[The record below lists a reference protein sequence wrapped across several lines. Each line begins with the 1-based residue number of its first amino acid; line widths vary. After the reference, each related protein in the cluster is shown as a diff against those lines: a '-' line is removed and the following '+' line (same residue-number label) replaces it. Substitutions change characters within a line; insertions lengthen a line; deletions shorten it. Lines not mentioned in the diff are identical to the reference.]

1 MTNSNEGVAVGA
13 QPVDTKLNQPLK
25 VIGIGFMVVMLLM
38 AFLVTFGLSR
48 LHSINQQLE
57 QVVNEYNVKAEL
69 AYKMQFIARERIILL
84 QSIVATED
92 VFDRDIL
99 IQRFYALSPRFMTVF
114 NEEVNQGLV
123 GQEKLLVE
131 QQRKFMAIATSI
143 QDKVLQLVLEDK
155 NSEAAALLI
164 SRAVPAQ
171 DKPLGVLEQ
180 LINLQFERTHSAAEV
195 ARQNYQRAVYSM
207 VASGIV
213 AFLLSLLIAYFVNR
227 RMSGLVGNLRLKEQ
241 EARVLLDNIPDLVW
255 LKDCYSRYVWAN
267 RRFEQ
272 AAALVS
278 ERVVGLRDEDI
289 WSDCGVDACQRAD
302 RQAMETRSTVQHEK
316 SMTNRTGV
324 SRQYVTSR
332 TAIFDEAG
340 QCMGVLGVAHDVTER
355 NRMAEQIQ
363 AANIEL
369 QFQKTALD
377 QHAIVSIADVN
388 GVITYVNDK
397 FCEISKYG
405 RDELLGQNHRV
416 LKSNCHYP
424 EFYEVMWKTIVSG
437 KVWEGEVC
445 NLAKDGSLY
454 WVKTTI
460 VPFVDAN
467 GLPQRYISIRTDI
480 TQAKNAELLLQ
491 RSHEELE
498 QVVNERTR
506 ELVAAKHALEADIV
520 ARRQVEDALNQF
532 KTTLDQTHDSVFM
545 FSPDTLR
552 FIYVNRGAA
561 SQVGYSIEALMQMT
575 PLDLKSGF
583 TPEHFREILQ
593 PLLSGQQSATTFET
607 THRHKDG
614 HEIPVEVL
622 LQYIHPA
629 GGEARFIAV
638 VRDIAERKR
647 TEGELIRRYEEVAAL
662 NSQLQET
669 QSQLLQSEKMAS
681 IGQLAAGVGDEINNP
696 IGYVHSNLGTLEKYV
711 KDLFGMVAVYEQAE
725 PMIADVGILEGL
737 QTAKKNF
744 DLEFLKED
752 VSALMSES
760 RDGITRVK
768 KIVQD
773 LKDFS
778 HVDASEE
785 WHWTDLIKGIDSTL
799 NIVNNEIKY
808 KAQVVK
814 EYQDIPEVE
823 CLSSQLNQVF
833 MNLLVNA
840 AHAIDERG
848 TITIRTGRQGDD
860 EVWVEIAD
868 TGKGIAPEN
877 LKKIFDPFFTTKPIG
892 KGTGLG
898 LSLSYGIIHKH
909 HGRIEVQSEVDR
921 GTTFRVCLPV
931 RHVPSE
937 VQVDA

>member
-1 MTNSNEGVAVGA
+1 
-13 QPVDTKLNQPLK
+13 
-25 VIGIGFMVVMLLM
+25 MVVMLLM
-38 AFLVTFGLSR
+38 VFLVTFGLSR

-123 GQEKLLVE
+123 GKEKLLVE

-143 QDKVLQLVLEDK
+143 QDQVLQLVLDGK
-155 NSEAAALLI
+155 NSDAVNLLI
-164 SRAVPAQ
+164 DQAVPAQ
-171 DKPLGVLEQ
+171 DKTLGVLAQ
-180 LINLQFERTHSAAEV
+180 LIDLQFDRTHSAAEV

-207 VASGIV
+207 VVSGIV

-255 LKDCYSRYVWAN
+255 LKNSHSRYVWAN
-267 RRFEQ
+267 QKFEQ
-272 AAALVS
+272 AAALMP
-278 ERVVGLRDEDI
+278 EQVVGLLDDDI
-289 WSDCGVDACQRAD
+289 WFESGAVCQNDD
-302 RQAMETRSTVQHEK
+302 RQAIETRCTVHHEK
-316 SMTNRTGV
+316 TLTNRSGV

-332 TAIFDEAG
+332 TAIFDETG
-340 QCMGVLGVAHDVTER
+340 QCTGVLGVAHDVTER

-405 RDELLGQNHRV
+405 RDELLGLNHRV
-416 LKSNCHYP
+416 LKSGCHQP
-424 EFYEVMWKTIVSG
+424 EFYAAMWKTIASG

-480 TQAKNAELLLQ
+480 TPAKSAELLLQ

-498 QVVNERTR
+498 QIVYERTH
-506 ELVAAKHALEADIV
+506 ELVVAKQALEADIE
-520 ARRQVEDALNQF
+520 ARRQIEDALNQF
-532 KTTLDQTHDSVFM
+532 KATLDQTHDSVFM
-545 FSPDTLR
+545 FAPDTLR

-561 SQVGYSIEALMQMT
+561 SQVGYSIEALLQMT
-575 PLDLKSGF
+575 PLDLKSEF
-583 TPEHFREILQ
+583 TPEDFREILQ
-593 PLLSGQQSATTFET
+593 PLLSGQQSAITFET

-622 LQYIHPA
+622 LQYIHPS

-681 IGQLAAGVGDEINNP
+681 IGQLAAGVAHEINNP

-711 KDLFGMVAVYEQAE
+711 KDLFGMVEVYEHAE
-725 PMIADVGILEGL
+725 PMIADVGILAGL

-778 HVDASEE
+778 HVDTAEE
-785 WHWTDLIKGIDSTL
+785 WHWADLIKGIDSTL

-814 EYQDIPEVE
+814 EYQEIPDVE

-840 AHAIDERG
+840 VHAIEERG